1 MARHLAGDLGNNV
14 DIAGNPL
21 HDYHCRRCC
30 LPDAGLEAHP
40 PRCPEANAVNLSFE
54 AAEPAFEVADYV
66 INRSAGKPNHFNM
79 LNESMIIADNTA
91 LIVIEHG

>member
-54 AAEPAFEVADYV
+54 AAEPAFEVAE
-66 INRSAGKPNHFNM
+66 SAALEFETLVLPAAEAERKH
-79 LNESMIIADNTA
+79 DNC
-91 LIVIEHG
+91 